1 MKRLLLVAISIMTLV
16 ACGNSDDG
24 NATAAPESSAAPKSS
39 AAPGQQNVPQTFVP
53 SPGSLPPIVADRPPG
68 ERTEVVPRAEAAP
81 ATRTPGPE
89 YPVCLDLASTTVTDA
104 LASLPQYFDGVPWVA
119 TEIGDPCASFTWVR
133 ADTSGGTASSPV
145 QVLFFADGDYLG
157 TGTSEP
163 YGFTFVDSQSA
174 DTITVGYRW
183 PVGDDANA
191 NPTGGPALI
200 RYQWDGSSVTML
212 DALPVEVTG
221 S

>member
-1 MKRLLLVAISIMTLV
+1 MKRLLLVAISVMALV
-16 ACGNSDDG
+16 ACGNSEDG
-24 NATAAPESSAAPKSS
+24 KATPAPESS
-39 AAPGQQNVPQTFVP
+39 AAPGQQNVPQTVVP
-53 SPGSLPPIVADRPPG
+53 SPGALPPIIEDRPPG
-68 ERTEVVPRAEAAP
+68 ERTEGAPSVEAAP
-81 ATRTPGPE
+81 ATRTPGSQ

-104 LASLPQYFDGVPWVA
+104 LASLLQYFDGVPWVA
-119 TEIGDPCASFTWVR
+119 TEIGDPCGSFTWVR

-163 YGFTFVDSQSA
+163 YAFTFVDSQSV

-183 PVGDDANA
+183 LVGDDANA
-191 NPTGGPALI
+191 NPSGGPALI